1 MNELVFRDSNGVA
14 MTTSLLVAETFG
26 KRHEHVVRDIE
37 ETIGK
42 IQLVDCQYTP
52 NLGNRNPMFLEQT
65 NEVAMPNGGTRKVK
79 QYTMNRDG
87 FTLLAMGYTGKKAME
102 FKLRYIDA
110 FNAMERIIQQGISL
124 ESRFVQA
131 IQPILQSQAQISN
144 QVMQLCNT
152 MMQYMGGVASPQ
164 PQPMVQP
171 QPQQS
176 SIINPE
182 EEPTIDDFY
191 PWEGVVNGYARL
203 RRLYPNHITVIQ
215 AAEQLRSHGIGIR
228 QKSLYRFLRE
238 EGYIS
243 GEDRTYH
250 RPSRVCVEKGWMV
263 CTQSGRMDGYPKRR
277 YHTPHLSPEF
287 VEMLKARLAE
297 YIQRQLEFGKE
308 VQP

>member
-1 MNELVFRDSNGVA
+1 MHNFVQMFKIREL
-14 MTTSLLVAETFG
+14 
-26 KRHEHVVRDIE
+26 
-37 ETIGK
+37 
-42 IQLVDCQYTP
+42 
-52 NLGNRNPMFLEQT
+52 
-65 NEVAMPNGGTRKVK
+65 PNGGQAQDRYYNIT
-79 QYTMNRDG
+79 RDG
-87 FTLLAMGYTGKKAME
+87 FTFLAMGYTGKKAAE
-102 FKLRYIDA
+102 FKEKYIAA
-110 FNAMERIIQQGISL
+110 FNAMEQQLKQGTLIT
-124 ESRFVQA
+124 EQFMQT
-131 IQPILQSQAQISN
+131 QMQTMN
-144 QVMQLCNT
+144 QMMQLCNT
-152 MMQYMGGVASPQ
+152 MMQYMGGVVSPQ

-171 QPQQS
+171 QPQQPS
-176 SIINPE
+176 VINPE
-182 EEPTIDDFY
+182 EEPAIDDFY

-203 RRLYPNHITVIQ
+203 RRLYPNHVTVIQ

-287 VEMLKARLAE
+287 VEMLKARLTE
-297 YIQRQLEFGKE
+297 YIQRQLEFGQE

>member
-1 MNELVFRDSNGVA
+1 MNELVFRGENGIPV
-14 MTTSLLVAETFG
+14 TTSFLVAEAFG
-26 KRHEHVVRDIE
+26 KKHQHVLRDIDNLE
-37 ETIGK
+37 CSESLRASNFGLSFK
-42 IQLVDCQYTP
+42 IREL
-52 NLGNRNPMFLEQT
+52 
-65 NEVAMPNGGTRKVK
+65 PNGGSKEERF
-79 QYTMNRDG
+79 YYIGRDG
-87 FTLLAMGYTGKKAME
+87 FTFLAMGYTGKKAAE
-102 FKLRYIDA
+102 FKEKYIAA
-110 FNAMERIIQQGISL
+110 FNAMEQQLKQGTLIT
-124 ESRFVQA
+124 EQFMQT
-131 IQPILQSQAQISN
+131 QMQMMN
-144 QVMQLCNT
+144 QMMQLCNT

-171 QPQQS
+171 QSPQP

-182 EEPTIDDFY
+182 EEPAIDDFY

-203 RRLYPNHITVIQ
+203 RRLYPNHVTVIQ

-228 QKSLYRFLRE
+228 QKTLYRFLRE

-287 VEMLKARLAE
+287 VEMLKVRLTE

-308 VQP
+308 VRS

>member
-1 MNELVFRDSNGVA
+1 MNELVFRGENGTP
-14 MTTSLLVAETFG
+14 MTTSLLVAEAFG
-26 KRHEHVVRDIE
+26 KKHCHVLRDIE
-37 ETIGK
+37 NLDCSDEFTESNFGCCMK
-42 IQLVDCQYTP
+42 IREL
-52 NLGNRNPMFLEQT
+52 
-65 NEVAMPNGGTRKVK
+65 ANGVK
-79 QYTMNRDG
+79 KQDRYYNITRDG
-87 FTLLAMGYTGKKAME
+87 FTFLAMGYTGKKAAE
-102 FKLRYIDA
+102 FKEKYIAA
-110 FNAMERIIQQGISL
+110 FNAMEQQLKQGTLIT
-124 ESRFVQA
+124 EQFMQT
-131 IQPILQSQAQISN
+131 QMQMMN
-144 QVMQLCNT
+144 QMMQLCNT

-164 PQPMVQP
+164 PQHVVQP
-171 QPQQS
+171 QPQQPS
-176 SIINPE
+176 VINPE
-182 EEPTIDDFY
+182 EEPAIDDFY

-203 RRLYPNHITVIQ
+203 RRLYPNHVTVIQ

-228 QKSLYRFLRE
+228 QKTLYRFLRE

-287 VEMLKARLAE
+287 VEMLKVRLTE

>member
-1 MNELVFRDSNGVA
+1 MNELVFRGENGTP
-14 MTTSLLVAETFG
+14 MTTSLLVAEAFG
-26 KRHEHVVRDIE
+26 KKHCHVLRDIE
-37 ETIGK
+37 NLDCSDEFTESNFGCCVK
-42 IQLVDCQYTP
+42 IREL
-52 NLGNRNPMFLEQT
+52 
-65 NEVAMPNGGTRKVK
+65 ANGVK
-79 QYTMNRDG
+79 KQDRYYNITRDG
-87 FTLLAMGYTGKKAME
+87 FTFLAMGYTGKKAAE
-102 FKLRYIDA
+102 FKEKYIAA
-110 FNAMERIIQQGISL
+110 FNAMEQQLKQGTLIT
-124 ESRFVQA
+124 EQFMQT
-131 IQPILQSQAQISN
+131 QMQMMN
-144 QVMQLCNT
+144 QMMQLCNT
-152 MMQYMGGVASPQ
+152 LMQYMGGVVSPQ

-171 QPQQS
+171 QPQQP
-176 SIINPE
+176 SIINPD

-203 RRLYPNHITVIQ
+203 RRLYPNHVTVIQ

-228 QKSLYRFLRE
+228 QKTLYRFLRE
-238 EGYIS
+238 EGFIS

-287 VEMLKARLAE
+287 VEMLKARLTE

>member
-1 MNELVFRDSNGVA
+1 MNELVFRGENGTP
-14 MTTSLLVAETFG
+14 MTTSLLVAEVFG
-26 KRHEHVVRDIE
+26 KGHKHVLRDIDNLDCSE
-37 ETIGK
+37 EFTESNFGLCMK
-42 IQLVDCQYTP
+42 IREL
-52 NLGNRNPMFLEQT
+52 
-65 NEVAMPNGGTRKVK
+65 ANGVK
-79 QYTMNRDG
+79 KQDRYYNITRDG
-87 FTLLAMGYTGKKAME
+87 FTFLAMGYTGKKAAE
-102 FKLRYIDA
+102 FKEKYIAA
-110 FNAMERIIQQGISL
+110 FNAMEQQLKQGTLIT
-124 ESRFVQA
+124 EQFMQT
-131 IQPILQSQAQISN
+131 QMQMMN
-144 QVMQLCNT
+144 QMMQLCNT
-152 MMQYMGGVASPQ
+152 MMQYMGGVVSPQ
-164 PQPMVQP
+164 PQPVAQP
-171 QPQQS
+171 QPQQPS
-176 SIINPE
+176 VINPE

-203 RRLYPNHITVIQ
+203 RRLYPNHVTVIQ

-228 QKSLYRFLRE
+228 QKTLYRFLRE

>member
-1 MNELVFRDSNGVA
+1 MNELVFRGENGTP
-14 MTTSLLVAETFG
+14 MTTSYLIAETFG
-26 KRHEHVVRDIE
+26 KEHNKVCRDIE
-37 ETIGK
+37 KLECSEDFQSANFGVSFK
-42 IQLVDCQYTP
+42 IREL
-52 NLGNRNPMFLEQT
+52 
-65 NEVAMPNGGTRKVK
+65 PNGGHK
-79 QYTMNRDG
+79 QERYYNITRDG
-87 FTLLAMGYTGKKAME
+87 FTFLAMGYTGKKAAE
-102 FKLRYIDA
+102 FKEKYIAA
-110 FNAMERIIQQGISL
+110 FNAMEQQLKQGTLIT
-124 ESRFVQA
+124 EQFMQT
-131 IQPILQSQAQISN
+131 QMQMMN
-144 QVMQLCNT
+144 QMMQLCNT
-152 MMQYMGGVASPQ
+152 LMQYMGGVASPQ

-171 QPQQS
+171 QPQQP

-182 EEPTIDDFY
+182 EEPAIDDFY

-203 RRLYPNHITVIQ
+203 RRLYPDHITVIQ

-287 VEMLKARLAE
+287 VEMMKVRLTE